1 MKIVVDV
8 IVLIFL
14 YFLVFYKKWKKLSNY
29 DLFIRTTM
37 YVYISFVLYF
47 TLMPIICS
55 IPFMFNHPFK
65 MMNMNL
71 FDDLLNH
78 RGDYIRQIV
87 LNIVMLIPFGIIFP
101 LIDKKNNFVKTV
113 KWSFI
118 TSLVIE
124 MLQTLVSVRS
134 SDITDLITNVFGAVI
149 GYLIYL
155 IFKPFINKIFNKV
168 IISK

>member
-155 IFKPFINKIFNKV
+155 IFKPLINKIFDKV
-168 IISK
+168 IFSK

>member
-1 MKIVVDV
+1 MKIVIDV

-29 DLFIRTTM
+29 DLFIRTMM
-37 YVYISFVLYF
+37 YVYMSFVLYF

-71 FDDLLNH
+71 FDDLLNQ

-87 LNIVMLIPFGIIFP
+87 LNVVMFVPFGIMFP
-101 LIDKKNNFVKTV
+101 MIDKKNNFVKTV

-118 TSLVIE
+118 ISLVIE
-124 MLQTLVSVRS
+124 VLQPLISVRS

-155 IFKPFINKIFNKV
+155 TFKPVINKIFKRG
-168 IISK
+168 II

>member
-29 DLFIRTTM
+29 DLFIRTIM

-55 IPFMFNHPFK
+55 IPFMFNHSFK

-124 MLQTLVSVRS
+124 MLQTLISVRS

>member
-29 DLFIRTTM
+29 DLFIRTIM

-101 LIDKKNNFVKTV
+101 MIDKKNNFVKTV

-124 MLQTLVSVRS
+124 LLQTLISVRS

-168 IISK
+168 FISK

>member
-29 DLFIRTTM
+29 DLFIRTMM

-47 TLMPIICS
+47 TLMPFICS
-55 IPFMFNHPFK
+55 IPFMFNHPFE

-101 LIDKKNNFVKTV
+101 MIDKKNNFVKTI

-118 TSLVIE
+118 TSLVVE
-124 MLQTLVSVRS
+124 MLQTLISVRS

>member
-29 DLFIRTTM
+29 DLFIRTMM

-55 IPFMFNHPFK
+55 ILFMFNHPFK
-65 MMNMNL
+65 MMKMNL

-101 LIDKKNNFVKTV
+101 MIDKKNNFVKTI

-124 MLQTLVSVRS
+124 MLQTLISVRS
-134 SDITDLITNVFGAVI
+134 SDITDLITNVFGAIV

-155 IFKPFINKIFNKV
+155 TFKPVINKIFKR
-168 IISK
+168 

>member
-1 MKIVVDV
+1 MKIVVDI
-8 IVLIFL
+8 IVLILLF
-14 YFLVFYKKWKKLSNY
+14 FLVFYKKWKKLSNY
-29 DLFIRTTM
+29 DLFIRTMM
-37 YVYISFVLYF
+37 YVYMSFVLYF

-71 FDDLLNH
+71 FDDLLNQ
-78 RGDYIRQIV
+78 RGDYVRQIV
-87 LNIVMLIPFGIIFP
+87 LNIVMLIPFGIMFP
-101 LIDKKNNFVKTV
+101 MIDKKNNFVKTV

-118 TSLVIE
+118 ISLVIE
-124 MLQTLVSVRS
+124 VLQPLISVRS

-155 IFKPFINKIFNKV
+155 SFKLVINKIFKR
-168 IISK
+168 

>member
-1 MKIVVDV
+1 MKIVIDV
-8 IVLIFL
+8 IVLIIL

-29 DLFIRTTM
+29 DLFIRTMM

-65 MMNMNL
+65 MMNINL
-71 FDDLLNH
+71 FDDLLNQ
-78 RGDYIRQIV
+78 RGDYVRQII
-87 LNIVMLIPFGIIFP
+87 LNVVMLIPFGIMFP
-101 LIDKKNNFVKTV
+101 MIDKKNNFVKTV

-118 TSLVIE
+118 ISLVIE
-124 MLQTLVSVRS
+124 VLQPLISVRS
-134 SDITDLITNVFGAVI
+134 SDITDLITNVFGAIV

-155 IFKPFINKIFNKV
+155 SFKPVINKIFKRG

>member
-29 DLFIRTTM
+29 DLFIRTIM

-101 LIDKKNNFVKTV
+101 MIDKKNNFVKTV

-124 MLQTLVSVRS
+124 LLQTLISVRS
-134 SDITDLITNVFGAVI
+134 SDITDLITNVFGAFI

>member
-1 MKIVVDV
+1 M
-8 IVLIFL
+8 
-14 YFLVFYKKWKKLSNY
+14 
-29 DLFIRTTM
+29 M
-37 YVYISFVLYF
+37 YLYISFVLYF

-55 IPFMFNHPFK
+55 ILFMFNHPFK

-101 LIDKKNNFVKTV
+101 MIDKKNNFVKIIE
-113 KWSFI
+113 WSFI

-124 MLQTLVSVRS
+124 MLQTLISVRS
-134 SDITDLITNVFGAVI
+134 SDITDLITNVFGAIV

-155 IFKPFINKIFNKV
+155 TFKPVINKIFKR
-168 IISK
+168 

>member
-29 DLFIRTTM
+29 DLFIRTIM
-37 YVYISFVLYF
+37 YVYISFVFYF

-65 MMNMNL
+65 MMNLNL

-87 LNIVMLIPFGIIFP
+87 LNIVMLIPFGIIYP
-101 LIDKKNNFVKTV
+101 MIDKKNNFVKTV

-124 MLQTLVSVRS
+124 MLQTLISVRS

-155 IFKPFINKIFNKV
+155 IFKPLINKIFNKV

>member
-29 DLFIRTTM
+29 DLFIRTMM

-47 TLMPIICS
+47 TLMPFICS
-55 IPFMFNHPFK
+55 IPFMFNHPFE

>member
-1 MKIVVDV
+1 M
-8 IVLIFL
+8 
-14 YFLVFYKKWKKLSNY
+14 
-29 DLFIRTTM
+29 M
-37 YVYISFVLYF
+37 YVYMSFVLYF
-47 TLMPIICS
+47 TLMSIICS

-71 FDDLLNH
+71 FDDLLNQ
-78 RGDYIRQIV
+78 RGDYVRQII
-87 LNIVMLIPFGIIFP
+87 LNIVMLIPFGIMFP
-101 LIDKKNNFVKTV
+101 MIDKKNNFVKTV

-118 TSLVIE
+118 ISLVIE
-124 MLQTLVSVRS
+124 MLQPLISVRS

-155 IFKPFINKIFNKV
+155 TFQTVINKIFKRG